1 MVTDAVLEKEPL
13 EGKTED
19 RLQQYGVMP
28 WRRSRQ
34 GGVEVL
40 MITSRERGRWLFPKG
55 WPMDGK
61 SPLEAA
67 SQEAFEE
74 AGVFGD
80 VNPYPIGSYDYVKI
94 MKNGAEADCTVQMF
108 ALAVRGT
115 LTHWPERHQRK
126 RRWHRIDEAAA
137 AASDRDLSLL
147 LKEID
152 WDRKLLG

>member
-1 MVTDAVLEKEPL
+1 MMADVSLKSANRESENP
-13 EGKTED
+13 D
-19 RLQQYGVMP
+19 RLQQYGVLP
-28 WRRSRQ
+28 WRKSRQ
-34 GGVEVL
+34 GGIEVL

-55 WPMDGK
+55 WPMNGK

-80 VNPYPIGSYDYVKI
+80 VNPYPVGSYDYVKV
-94 MKNGAEADCTVQMF
+94 MKNGSEADCTVQMF

-126 RRWHRIDEAAA
+126 RRWHRINEAAA
-137 AASDRDLSLL
+137 AASDEDLSSLL
-147 LKEID
+147 QDID